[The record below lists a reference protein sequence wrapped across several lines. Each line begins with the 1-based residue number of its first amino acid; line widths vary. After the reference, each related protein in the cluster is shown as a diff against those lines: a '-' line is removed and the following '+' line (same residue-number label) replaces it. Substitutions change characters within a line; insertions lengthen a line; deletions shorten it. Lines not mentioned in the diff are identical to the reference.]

1 MLKQIEQ
8 SKKLVDVCY
17 DIRGPILEKADSL
30 EKQGHK
36 ILKLNIGNP
45 APFGFNAP
53 DDIITIVMKNLK
65 NAQGYIDSKG
75 LISAREAILQEC
87 LTYGI
92 NGVRLDDIYLG
103 NGVSE
108 LITLAMQALIC
119 DGDEVLIPSP
129 DYPLWTAS
137 VTLSGGN
144 PVHYLCDE
152 ESDWQPSITDIE
164 SKINSHTRAI
174 VIINPNNPTG
184 AVYDQQILTEIV
196 ELARRYGL
204 VIFADEI
211 YGKITFE
218 NTRFIPIATLSEDV
232 LTVSFSGLSKS
243 HRLAGFRCGW
253 MILSGAKQ
261 RAQSYIE
268 GLDILSNM
276 RLCSNV
282 PAQFAV
288 EPALSMDSY
297 AKELTLP
304 GSKLEQQR
312 DITWSLL
319 NSIPGVSCVK
329 PKGAFYLFPKL
340 DPKIYEIDNDEN
352 LILDILSKEKI
363 LLVQGSAFNIEDNQH
378 FRIVFLPSVAQLS
391 DALERI
397 ARVLKNLKLSEG

>member
-119 DGDEVLIPSP
+119 DGDEVLIPSA

-137 VTLSGGN
+137 V
-144 PVHYLCDE
+144 
-152 ESDWQPSITDIE
+152 
-164 SKINSHTRAI
+164 
-174 VIINPNNPTG
+174 
-184 AVYDQQILTEIV
+184 
-196 ELARRYGL
+196 
-204 VIFADEI
+204 
-211 YGKITFE
+211 
-218 NTRFIPIATLSEDV
+218 
-232 LTVSFSGLSKS
+232 
-243 HRLAGFRCGW
+243 
-253 MILSGAKQ
+253 
-261 RAQSYIE
+261 
-268 GLDILSNM
+268 
-276 RLCSNV
+276 
-282 PAQFAV
+282 
-288 EPALSMDSY
+288 
-297 AKELTLP
+297 
-304 GSKLEQQR
+304 
-312 DITWSLL
+312 
-319 NSIPGVSCVK
+319 
-329 PKGAFYLFPKL
+329 
-340 DPKIYEIDNDEN
+340 
-352 LILDILSKEKI
+352 
-363 LLVQGSAFNIEDNQH
+363 
-378 FRIVFLPSVAQLS
+378 
-391 DALERI
+391 
-397 ARVLKNLKLSEG
+397 